1 MATRKLTCTVTG
13 NWQYVGQERWD
24 KLSAAAGGDE
34 ELIATHVSRDG
45 KKIQE
50 GKMELSE
57 VFQNKIPCI
66 VTGVL
71 CFCSPERLEKKIK
84 EGRARTENEEFG
96 EADVR
101 AEYVSRVATRLRKKL
116 ANAVE
121 EGKSFLELT
130 VEQRT
135 EIDEQIGEMAANGNL
150 PAPSAPKGSKKA
162 KVEETEEPEGD
173 IEVAVTHDEDT
184 STKDTTPEDI
194 NDPLRQVQGESKK
207 ARKNRI
213 RRERAA
219 LKKAEAS

>member
-24 KLSAAAGGDE
+24 KLVAEAGSED
-34 ELIATHVSRDG
+34 ELIANHVSREG

-50 GKMELSE
+50 GKAEPAE
-57 VFQNKIPCI
+57 IFQNKIPCI

-71 CFCSPERLEKKIK
+71 CFISPERLEKKIK
-84 EGRARTENEEFG
+84 EGQARTENKEFN
-96 EADVR
+96 EDDVR

-116 ANAVE
+116 ANAEE

-130 VEQRT
+130 AEQRT
-135 EIDEQIGEMAANGNL
+135 EIDEKIGEMAANGNL
-150 PAPSAPKGSKKA
+150 PSPSAPKGSKKA
-162 KVEETEEPEGD
+162 EVEETEETEGD

-184 STKDTTPEDI
+184 STKDTIPEEID
-194 NDPLRQVQGESKK
+194 DPLRQVQGESKK

-219 LKKAEAS
+219 LKKAEAI